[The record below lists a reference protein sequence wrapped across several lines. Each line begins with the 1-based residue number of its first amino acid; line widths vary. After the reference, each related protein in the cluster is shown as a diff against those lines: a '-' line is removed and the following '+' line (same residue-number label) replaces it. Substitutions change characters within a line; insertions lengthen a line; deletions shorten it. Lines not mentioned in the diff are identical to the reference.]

1 MFGLDPFWTPRQGCI
16 LLDIIALVMNLQTGR
31 ESENVTDVSSSFF
44 MMQQV
49 ALTVYT
55 NRPGFLKFFQS
66 KSKVVAC
73 HSCFLSQNSKWED
86 TFLTCFS
93 AFCLFLSTLFHLLRG
108 ITPSGS
114 LWCWLRNLHSCVCNS
129 TMMGDW

>member
-16 LLDIIALVMNLQTGR
+16 LLDIIALVMNLQMGR

-55 NRPGFLKFFQS
+55 NRPGFLKFFSQ
-66 KSKVVAC
+66 KARLLLVILVF
-73 HSCFLSQNSKWED
+73 FLKTVSGK
-86 TFLTCFS
+86 
-93 AFCLFLSTLFHLLRG
+93 TLF
-108 ITPSGS
+108 
-114 LWCWLRNLHSCVCNS
+114 
-129 TMMGDW
+129 